1 MQQSGVEGCLLR
13 SGVEG
18 PPKGLVHLGSRGKCG
33 GLWETRVEKSWP
45 TKRSPRRI
53 CCGDQ
58 RSSGPSGQSR
68 GWASGGGGVG
78 AAGRQVASPRPG
90 ARAGPRGATPS
101 GPGAGGSESR
111 GGAGD
116 HAPPRQHPGG
126 ARRRESDRDR
136 PGAPAGRRSHPGRQS
151 PKAGGRRKRPGPFSG
166 SRRPSRRL

>member
-1 MQQSGVEGCLLR
+1 MRDLRRGWFTWGAGGNVEASGKLELR
-13 SGVEG
+13 
-18 PPKGLVHLGSRGKCG
+18 
-33 GLWETRVEKSWP
+33 EKSWP

-68 GWASGGGGVG
+68 GGASGGGGVG
-78 AAGRQVASPRPG
+78 AAGRQVASPRPR

-126 ARRRESDRDR
+126 AGRRESDCDR
-136 PGAPAGRRSHPGRQS
+136 PGAPRGGGPILAANPRRPEGAGRGRGPSLGPG
-151 PKAGGRRKRPGPFSG
+151 GPLGVCERESTQDC
-166 SRRPSRRL
+166 